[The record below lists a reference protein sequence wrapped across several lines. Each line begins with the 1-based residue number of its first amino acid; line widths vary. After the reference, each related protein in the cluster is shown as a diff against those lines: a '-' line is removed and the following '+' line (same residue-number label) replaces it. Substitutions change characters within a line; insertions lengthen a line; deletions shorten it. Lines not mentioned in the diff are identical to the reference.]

1 MQINSPN
8 LFVEINKYE
17 FSFIVA
23 DSTESSNIEIV
34 YKTSAPI
41 EGIIDNKISNFDLVF
56 NVIKKNI
63 YSIEQKLNFTF
74 KEIILV
80 LDNFEFTILN
90 LSGYKKLNGSQLLK
104 ENITYLLN
112 SLKSKINDIEKD
124 KFIIHIFNPKCLL
137 DKKETKNLPI
147 GLFGNF
153 YSHELCFYMININD
167 NKNLINIFNN
177 CNLKI
182 KKIISKNFI
191 KGANLINDNLNL
203 DTFLIVEIGYQASQI
218 IFFQNS
224 SLKFIQEF
232 KFGSDLV
239 INDIS
244 KVIRLKIDN
253 IKNILNNSDFSESD
267 LNNKYVEEK
276 FFLKNNYRKIKK
288 KLLFNIAKARIEEF
302 SEIILFRNINIRNIL
317 SKKIPIFL
325 NLKDKIDNDRLIEN
339 YKLIFSQN
347 SKYEIKFL
355 KNFSTDK
362 LYMDANKIVQY
373 GWRKEA
379 VPIVQD
385 KKSLIARFFDL
396 FFN

>member
-1 MQINSPN
+1 M
-8 LFVEINKYE
+8 
-17 FSFIVA
+17 
-23 DSTESSNIEIV
+23 
-34 YKTSAPI
+34 
-41 EGIIDNKISNFDLVF
+41 
-56 NVIKKNI
+56 
-63 YSIEQKLNFTF
+63 
-74 KEIILV
+74 
-80 LDNFEFTILN
+80 
-90 LSGYKKLNGSQLLK
+90 
-104 ENITYLLN
+104 
-112 SLKSKINDIEKD
+112 
-124 KFIIHIFNPKCLL
+124 
-137 DKKETKNLPI
+137 
-147 GLFGNF
+147 
-153 YSHELCFYMININD
+153 
-167 NKNLINIFNN
+167 
-177 CNLKI
+177 
-182 KKIISKNFI
+182 
-191 KGANLINDNLNL
+191 
-203 DTFLIVEIGYQASQI
+203 
-218 IFFQNS
+218 
-224 SLKFIQEF
+224 
-232 KFGSDLV
+232 
-239 INDIS
+239 
-244 KVIRLKIDN
+244 KIDN

-362 LYMDANKIVQY
+362 LYMDANRIVQY

>member
-276 FFLKNNYRKIKK
+276 FFSKNNYRKIKK
-288 KLLFNIAKARIEEF
+288 KLLFNIANARIEEF
-302 SEIILFRNINIRNIL
+302 SEIILFKNINIRNIL

-362 LYMDANKIVQY
+362 LYMDANRIVQY

>member
-244 KVIRLKIDN
+244 KVIKLKIDN

-276 FFLKNNYRKIKK
+276 FFSKNNYRKIKK
-288 KLLFNIAKARIEEF
+288 KLLFNIANARIEEF
-302 SEIILFRNINIRNIL
+302 SEIILFKNINIRNIL

>member
-23 DSTESSNIEIV
+23 DNTESSDIEIV
-34 YKTSAPI
+34 YKTSVPI
-41 EGIIDNKISNFDLVF
+41 EGIIDNKISDFDLVF

-124 KFIIHIFNPKCLL
+124 KFIIHIFNPKCIL

-182 KKIISKNFI
+182 KKTISKNFI

-203 DTFLIVEIGYQASQI
+203 DTFLIVEIGYKDSQI

-224 SLKFIQEF
+224 SLKFVQEF

-244 KVIRLKIDN
+244 KVIGLKIDN